1 MGFTTLVNS
10 LPLPAL
16 YFCNPKKNIM
26 SELHMD
32 DSFADF
38 VNELE
43 TSEKNK
49 NAQCSI
55 DNPECE
61 SCSG

>member
-1 MGFTTLVNS
+1 
-10 LPLPAL
+10 
-16 YFCNPKKNIM
+16 M
-26 SELHMD
+26 SDLQMN

-38 VNELE
+38 IDELE
-43 TSEKNK
+43 TSEKND

>member
-1 MGFTTLVNS
+1 
-10 LPLPAL
+10 
-16 YFCNPKKNIM
+16 M
-26 SELHMD
+26 SKDDFQFD
-32 DSFADF
+32 DSMADF
-38 VNELE
+38 IDELSNDE
-43 TSEKNK
+43 RND

>member
-1 MGFTTLVNS
+1 
-10 LPLPAL
+10 
-16 YFCNPKKNIM
+16 M
-26 SELHMD
+26 SDFQMS

-38 VNELE
+38 IDELE
-43 TSEKNK
+43 TSEKND

>member
-1 MGFTTLVNS
+1 MANNDFQ
-10 LPLPAL
+10 
-16 YFCNPKKNIM
+16 F
-26 SELHMD
+26 D
-32 DSFADF
+32 DSMADF
-38 VNELE
+38 IDELSND
-43 TSEKNK
+43 TRND